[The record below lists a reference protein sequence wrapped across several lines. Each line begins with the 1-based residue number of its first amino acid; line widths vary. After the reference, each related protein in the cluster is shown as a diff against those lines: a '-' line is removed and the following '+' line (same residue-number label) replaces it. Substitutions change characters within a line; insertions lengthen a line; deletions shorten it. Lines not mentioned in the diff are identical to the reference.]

1 MDPDT
6 QALSRRFTAMLA
18 RRTLSMNDRI
28 QILSKSTLRGK
39 ILAFLSQYA
48 QKYGPSFTIPFDRQS
63 LATYLGANR
72 TALSRALSSMRRDG
86 ILDYHKNHFTVREPM
101 QPE

>member
-1 MDPDT
+1 MN
-6 QALSRRFTAMLA
+6 RRV
-18 RRTLSMNDRI
+18 
-28 QILSKSTLRGK
+28 QILSRSTLRAK
-39 ILAFLSQYA
+39 IITFLSQYA
-48 QKYGPSFTIPFDRQS
+48 AGQGDTFTIPFDRQS